1 MHNYLQQTHS
11 AYYCRTGF
19 IDSENSN
26 GSIKEGF
33 LRDII
38 RSEGVAGLQEIGNV
52 RGSRYQQ
59 NALEQR
65 EALKDYF
72 MNESILSWQ
81 FEHVQSC
88 GPVLQH

>member
-1 MHNYLQQTHS
+1 MHNCLQQTHNT
-11 AYYCRTGF
+11 YYCPTGF

-26 GSIKEGF
+26 GSIKEVF
-33 LRDII
+33 WRDII
-38 RSEGVAGLQEIGNV
+38 RSEGVAGLQKIGNM

-65 EALKDYF
+65 EVLKDYF
-72 MNESILSWQ
+72 IDESILSWQ
-81 FEHVQSC
+81 LEYVQSC